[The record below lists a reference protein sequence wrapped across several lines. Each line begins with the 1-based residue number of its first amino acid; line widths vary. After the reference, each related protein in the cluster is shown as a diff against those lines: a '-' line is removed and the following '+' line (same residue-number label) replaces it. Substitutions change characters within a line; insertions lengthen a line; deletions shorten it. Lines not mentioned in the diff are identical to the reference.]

1 MLGLPVIKIIV
12 DLYKVPYNSVFLFIK
27 VHFGYLALCY
37 LHLWL
42 AINLTLSSP
51 HTYYLNAIFFVSF
64 VYIFYGISKVGAKE
78 IDTEYAFNYIKETYS
93 LDEDKI
99 RELER
104 RFITHLKEVENPEK
118 VNLTKLI
125 FILVDNEENLK
136 LSKKY
141 KISNNETKLQKIFN
155 KTGAKY
161 DENHSI

>member
-12 DLYKVPYNSVFLFIK
+12 DLYKMPSNSVFLFIK

-51 HTYYLNAIFFVSF
+51 HTYYLNAIFFIFF
-64 VYIFYGISKVGAKE
+64 VYILYGISKIGSKE
-78 IDTEYAFNYIKETYS
+78 VDTEYAFNYIKEKYS

-104 RFITHLKEVENPEK
+104 RFITHLKESKNPEK
-118 VNLTKLI
+118 VDLTKLM

-136 LSKKY
+136 LNKKY
-141 KISNNETKLQKIFN
+141 KIANNEIKLQEMFN
-155 KTGAKY
+155 KTGIKY

>member
-1 MLGLPVIKIIV
+1 MAEKSKKKEEFKILASKQQNGAIVCETEFDQNRLRTLPIGTPLKITVIK
-12 DLYKVPYNSVFLFIK
+12 DPRNYAHHKKFFI
-27 VHFGYLALCY
+27 
-37 LHLWL
+37 WL

-64 VYIFYGISKVGAKE
+64 VYILYGISKVGAKE

-118 VNLTKLI
+118 
-125 FILVDNEENLK
+125 
-136 LSKKY
+136 S
-141 KISNNETKLQKIFN
+141 
-155 KTGAKY
+155 
-161 DENHSI
+161 

>member
-12 DLYKVPYNSVFLFIK
+12 DLYKVPSNSVFLFIK

-51 HTYYLNAIFFVSF
+51 HTYYLNAIFFISF
-64 VYIFYGISKVGAKE
+64 VYILYGISKIGSKE
-78 IDTEYAFNYIKETYS
+78 IGTEYAFNYIKQTYS
-93 LDEDKI
+93 LDEDKLK
-99 RELER
+99 ELER
-104 RFITHLKEVENPEK
+104 RFIAHLKEVENPEK
-118 VNLTKLI
+118 VNLTELM

-141 KISNNETKLQKIFN
+141 KISNNEIKLQEIFN
-155 KTGAKY
+155 KTRTKY
-161 DENHSI
+161 DENYSI

>member
-12 DLYKVPYNSVFLFIK
+12 DLYKVPSNSVFLFIK

-64 VYIFYGISKVGAKE
+64 VYILYGISKVGAKE
-78 IDTEYAFNYIKETYS
+78 IDTEYAFNYIKQTYS
-93 LDEDKI
+93 LDENRI

-141 KISNNETKLQKIFN
+141 KIANNEIKLQEIFN
-155 KTGAKY
+155 KTRTKY
-161 DENHSI
+161 DKNYSI

>member
-42 AINLTLSSP
+42 AINLTLSST

-64 VYIFYGISKVGAKE
+64 VYILYGISKVGAKE

-141 KISNNETKLQKIFN
+141 KISNNEIKLQEIFN
-155 KTGAKY
+155 KTRNKY
-161 DENHSI
+161 DENYSI

>member
-12 DLYKVPYNSVFLFIK
+12 DLYKVPYNSIFLFIK

-51 HTYYLNAIFFVSF
+51 HTYYLNAIFFIFF
-64 VYIFYGISKVGAKE
+64 VYILYGISKIGSKE
-78 IDTEYAFNYIKETYS
+78 IDTEYAFNYIKQTYS

-104 RFITHLKEVENPEK
+104 RFITHLKEVENPEE

-141 KISNNETKLQKIFN
+141 KISNNEIKLQEIFN
-155 KTGAKY
+155 KTRTKY
-161 DENHSI
+161 DENYSI

>member
-12 DLYKVPYNSVFLFIK
+12 DLYKVPSNSVFLFIK

-51 HTYYLNAIFFVSF
+51 HTYYLNAIFFISF
-64 VYIFYGISKVGAKE
+64 VYILYGISKIGAKE
-78 IDTEYAFNYIKETYS
+78 TDTEYAFNYIKQTYS
-93 LDEDKI
+93 LDEYKI
-99 RELER
+99 RELEL

-118 VNLTKLI
+118 VNLTELI
-125 FILVDNEENLK
+125 LILVDNEENLK

-141 KISNNETKLQKIFN
+141 RISNNEIKLQEIFN
-155 KTGAKY
+155 ETRTKY
-161 DENHSI
+161 DENHPI

>member
-12 DLYKVPYNSVFLFIK
+12 DLYKVPYNSIFLFIK

-64 VYIFYGISKVGAKE
+64 VYILYGISKVGAKE

-141 KISNNETKLQKIFN
+141 KISNNEIKLQEIFN
-155 KTGAKY
+155 KTRNKY
-161 DENHSI
+161 DENYSI

>member
-51 HTYYLNAIFFVSF
+51 HTYYLNVIFFVSF
-64 VYIFYGISKVGAKE
+64 VYILYGISKVGAKE

-141 KISNNETKLQKIFN
+141 KISNNEIKLQEIFN
-155 KTGAKY
+155 KTRNKY
-161 DENHSI
+161 DENYSI

>member
-12 DLYKVPYNSVFLFIK
+12 DLYKVPSNSVFLFIK

-51 HTYYLNAIFFVSF
+51 HIYYLNAIFFVSF
-64 VYIFYGISKVGAKE
+64 VYILYGISKVGAKE
-78 IDTEYAFNYIKETYS
+78 IDTEYAFNYINETYS

-104 RFITHLKEVENPEK
+104 RFIAHLKEVENPEK

-141 KISNNETKLQKIFN
+141 RISNNEIKLQEIFN
-155 KTGAKY
+155 KTRTKY
-161 DENHSI
+161 DENYSI

>member
-12 DLYKVPYNSVFLFIK
+12 DLYKVPSNSVFLFININ
-27 VHFGYLALCY
+27 FGYLALCY
-37 LHLWL
+37 FHLWI

-51 HTYYLNAIFFVSF
+51 HTYYLNAIFFIFF
-64 VYIFYGISKVGAKE
+64 VYILYGISKIGSKE
-78 IDTEYAFNYIKETYS
+78 IDTEYAFNYIKEKYS

-99 RELER
+99 RELES
-104 RFITHLKEVENPEK
+104 RFITHLKESKNTEK
-118 VNLTKLI
+118 VDLTKLM

-141 KISNNETKLQKIFN
+141 TIANNEIKLQEMFN

>member
-27 VHFGYLALCY
+27 VHFVYLALCY

-64 VYIFYGISKVGAKE
+64 VYILYGISKVGAKE

-141 KISNNETKLQKIFN
+141 KISNNEIKLQEIFN
-155 KTGAKY
+155 KTRNKY
-161 DENHSI
+161 DENYSI

>member
-64 VYIFYGISKVGAKE
+64 VYILYGISKVGVKE
-78 IDTEYAFNYIKETYS
+78 IDTEYAFNYIKQTYS

-104 RFITHLKEVENPEK
+104 RFIAHLKEVENPEK

-136 LSKKY
+136 LSKEY
-141 KISNNETKLQKIFN
+141 KISNNEIKLQKIFN
-155 KTGAKY
+155 KTRTKY
-161 DENHSI
+161 DENYSI

>member
-64 VYIFYGISKVGAKE
+64 VYILYGISKVGAKE
-78 IDTEYAFNYIKETYS
+78 IDTEYAFNYIKQTYS
-93 LDEDKI
+93 LDEDRI

-141 KISNNETKLQKIFN
+141 KISNNEIKLQEIFN
-155 KTGAKY
+155 KTRTKY
-161 DENHSI
+161 DENYTI

>member
-37 LHLWL
+37 LHLWF

-64 VYIFYGISKVGAKE
+64 VYILYGISKVGAKE
-78 IDTEYAFNYIKETYS
+78 IDTEYAFNYIKQTYS

-141 KISNNETKLQKIFN
+141 KISNNEIKLQEIFN
-155 KTGAKY
+155 KTRNKY
-161 DENHSI
+161 DENYSI

>member
-12 DLYKVPYNSVFLFIK
+12 DLYKVPSNSVFLFIK

-51 HTYYLNAIFFVSF
+51 HTYYLNAIFFISF
-64 VYIFYGISKVGAKE
+64 VYILYGISKIGAKE
-78 IDTEYAFNYIKETYS
+78 IDTEYAFNYIKQTYS
-93 LDEDKI
+93 LDEYKI
-99 RELER
+99 RELEL

-118 VNLTKLI
+118 VNLTELI
-125 FILVDNEENLK
+125 LILVDNEENLK

-141 KISNNETKLQKIFN
+141 RISNNEIKLQEIFN
-155 KTGAKY
+155 ETRTKY
-161 DENHSI
+161 DENHPI

>member
-51 HTYYLNAIFFVSF
+51 HNYYLNAIFFVSF
-64 VYIFYGISKVGAKE
+64 VYILYGISKVGAKE

-141 KISNNETKLQKIFN
+141 KISNNEIKLQEIFN
-155 KTGAKY
+155 KTRNKY
-161 DENHSI
+161 DENYSI

>member
-12 DLYKVPYNSVFLFIK
+12 DLYKMPSNSIFLFIK

-64 VYIFYGISKVGAKE
+64 VYILCGISKVGAKE
-78 IDTEYAFNYIKETYS
+78 INTEYAFNYIKEIYS
-93 LDEDKI
+93 LDEDKL

-118 VNLTKLI
+118 VNLTNLI

-136 LSKKY
+136 LSKEY
-141 KISNNETKLQKIFN
+141 KISNNEIKLQEMFN
-155 KTGAKY
+155 KTRTKY
-161 DENHSI
+161 DENYPI

>member
-64 VYIFYGISKVGAKE
+64 VYILYGISKVGAKE
-78 IDTEYAFNYIKETYS
+78 IDTEYAFNYIKEAYS

-141 KISNNETKLQKIFN
+141 KISNNEIKLQEIFN
-155 KTGAKY
+155 KTRNKY
-161 DENHSI
+161 DENYSI

>member
-12 DLYKVPYNSVFLFIK
+12 DLYKVPSNSVFLFIK

-37 LHLWL
+37 FHLWL

-51 HTYYLNAIFFVSF
+51 HTYYLNAIFFIFF
-64 VYIFYGISKVGAKE
+64 VYILYGISKIGSKE
-78 IDTEYAFNYIKETYS
+78 IDTEYAFNYIKERYS
-93 LDEDKI
+93 LDEDKVI
-99 RELER
+99 ELKR

-141 KISNNETKLQKIFN
+141 KISNNEIKLQEIFN
-155 KTGAKY
+155 KTRNKY
-161 DENHSI
+161 DENYSI

>member
-1 MLGLPVIKIIV
+1 MLGLPVIKIID

-51 HTYYLNAIFFVSF
+51 YTYYLNAIFFVSF
-64 VYIFYGISKVGAKE
+64 VYILYGISKVGAKE

-141 KISNNETKLQKIFN
+141 KISNNEIKLQEIFN
-155 KTGAKY
+155 KTRNKY
-161 DENHSI
+161 DENYSI

>member
-64 VYIFYGISKVGAKE
+64 IYILYGISKVGAKE

-141 KISNNETKLQKIFN
+141 KISNNEIKLQEIFN
-155 KTGAKY
+155 KTRNKY
-161 DENHSI
+161 DENYSI

>member
-51 HTYYLNAIFFVSF
+51 YTYYLNAIFFVSF
-64 VYIFYGISKVGAKE
+64 VYILYGISKVGAKE

-141 KISNNETKLQKIFN
+141 KISNNEIKLQEIFN
-155 KTGAKY
+155 KTRNKY
-161 DENHSI
+161 DENYSI